1 MSEGLL
7 YQQVYRRQDNM
18 TEEGV
23 DKIGVL
29 STLSHH
35 CAARL
40 DALSVHLS
48 ENNIENVDSFIEGCE
63 NLDQGGID
71 LFVAPSNLVWN
82 DREILAKKGLS
93 IVAAL
98 QRNHPFHVLVSS
110 DDTWH
115 LKADAIVL
123 CDEKIIQ
130 RQLLR
135 KRGKVPRRLDI
146 RNYSEFDLDSN
157 SGEDLRRAQQMI
169 NDGKI
174 DAFIIPRGSYSLA
187 GLNERRHAMLPD
199 AEEMAGMRF
208 VPAPFVDL
216 MLVLSR
222 QGFHPHV
229 IQSWTDNEAK
239 NAWLVTKTILERTPK
254 ELHDRIGIH
263 YRQRNVGPI
272 LEEAE
277 RVKDLFVLETL
288 HDPEG
293 EVDDLL
299 RYEIIVETINEDGT
313 MTTGIE
319 RVGPVDKLYVDIHF
333 MMNDWN
339 SILEGIPM
347 SEE

>member
-1 MSEGLL
+1 MSKESID
-7 YQQVYRRQDNM
+7 R
-18 TEEGV
+18 
-23 DKIGVL
+23 IGVL
-29 STLSHH
+29 SSLSHH
-35 CAARL
+35 CAARI
-40 DALSVHLS
+40 DSLSVHLS
-48 ENNIENVDSFIEGCE
+48 DSDIQHVDSFIQGCE
-63 NLDQGGID
+63 NLDHGEID
-71 LFVAPSNLVWN
+71 LFVAPSNLVWD

-110 DDTWH
+110 DDPWH
-115 LKADAIVL
+115 LKADAIIL
-123 CDEKIIQ
+123 CGEKIIQ

-135 KRGKVPRRLDI
+135 RRGKIPRRLDI

-157 SGEDLRRAQQMI
+157 SGEDLRKAQQMI
-169 NDGKI
+169 NDDKI
-174 DAFIIPRGSYSLA
+174 DGFVIPRGCYSLA
-187 GLNERRHAMLPD
+187 GLNQRRHAMLPD

-208 VPAPFVDL
+208 IPAPFVDL
-216 MLVLSR
+216 MLVVAR
-222 QGFHPHV
+222 QGFHPHI

-239 NAWLVTKTILERTPK
+239 NAWLVTKTILERTPI

-339 SILEGIPM
+339 AILERIPRLK
-347 SEE
+347 EDR

>member
-1 MSEGLL
+1 MSE
-7 YQQVYRRQDNM
+7 DD
-18 TEEGV
+18 TER
-23 DKIGVL
+23 IGVL
-29 STLSHH
+29 SSLSHH
-35 CAARL
+35 CAARI

-48 ENNIENVDSFIEGCE
+48 ENNIQHVDSLIRGCE
-63 NLDQGGID
+63 NLDQGEID
-71 LFVAPSNLVWN
+71 LFVAPSNLVWD
-82 DREILAKKGLS
+82 DREILARKGLS

-110 DDTWH
+110 DDPWH

-135 KRGKVPRRLDI
+135 RRGKVPRRLDI

-229 IQSWTDNEAK
+229 IKSWTDNEAK

-254 ELHDRIGIH
+254 ELHDCIGIH

-299 RYEIIVETINEDGT
+299 RYEIIVETVNQDGT
-313 MTTGIE
+313 KTTGIE
-319 RVGPVDKLYVDIHF
+319 RVGPVDKLNVDIHF

-339 SILEGIPM
+339 SILERMPM
-347 SEE
+347 SEEE